1 MAVRYLTS
9 QEKEMIA
16 VGLNMRR
23 NYIETGSITLGAAD
37 VARMDPKEAKRA
49 YNAKIKALSEDQMK
63 LILASN
69 ELERRIYSDEIF
81 INDKEKSVVGRIT

>member
-23 NYIETGSITLGAAD
+23 CYIETGSTTLGAAD
-37 VARMDPKEAKRA
+37 IARMDPKEAKRA
-49 YNAKIKALSEDQMK
+49 YDAEIKALSEDQMK
-63 LILASN
+63 LILATN
-69 ELERRIYSDEIF
+69 ELERKIYSDKIF
-81 INDKEKSVVGRIT
+81 VKEE